1 MARDLFLY
9 RLFFQQVTNRTV
21 IILSLTP
28 EPVCLDDTAAG
39 NGALFRLPPCTSTY
53 SYSFHARILTRTADT
68 NNQVCTGRE
77 PLPEQYIRLKI
88 VFYWS
93 AAKVLKISPRYSM
106 SFDICNYMLKE
117 ELQQFF
123 IILHLRD
130 HMVTLG

>member
-21 IILSLTP
+21 IILT
-28 EPVCLDDTAAG
+28 VCLDDTAAG
-39 NGALFRLPPCTSTY
+39 NGALFRVPPCASTS
-53 SYSFHARILTRTADT
+53 SYSFHERSLTRTADT